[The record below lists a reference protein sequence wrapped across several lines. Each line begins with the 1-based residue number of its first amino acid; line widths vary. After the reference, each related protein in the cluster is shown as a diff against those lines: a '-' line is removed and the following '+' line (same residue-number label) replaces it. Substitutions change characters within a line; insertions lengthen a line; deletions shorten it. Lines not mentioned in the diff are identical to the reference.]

1 MLDKK
6 KVDYDGLQ
14 IGQVIKNL
22 RKEKGL
28 SLEDLSDEVGKSESH
43 MKQVEVGNRRMSLD
57 LLLSL
62 VSVLG
67 VDANCILCI
76 SNNQNEV
83 SIDKQL
89 AAMPEEQRTYFTK
102 VFQNMIAEYP
112 VVA

>member
-1 MLDKK
+1 MLSEKK
-6 KVDYDGLQ
+6 IDYDGLQ
-14 IGQVIKNL
+14 IGQVIRDL
-22 RKEKGL
+22 RKEKGM

-43 MKQVEVGNRRMSLD
+43 MKQVEVGNRRMSIG

-76 SNNQNEV
+76 PKCKNEV

>member
-1 MLDKK
+1 MLGEK

-14 IGQVIKNL
+14 IGQMIKNL

-89 AAMPEEQRTYFTK
+89 AAMPDEQRIYFTK